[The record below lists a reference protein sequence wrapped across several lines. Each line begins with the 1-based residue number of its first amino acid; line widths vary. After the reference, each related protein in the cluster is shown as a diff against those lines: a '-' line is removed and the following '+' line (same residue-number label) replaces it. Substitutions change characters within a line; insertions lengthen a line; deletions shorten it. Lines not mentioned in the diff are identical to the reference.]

1 MRSNNF
7 FDQFNDELG
16 NVIVVAQIGIAV
28 VGVII
33 VLTGGA
39 ACFWLLR

>member
-16 NVIVVAQIGIAV
+16 NVITVAQIGIAIA
-28 VGVII
+28 GVII
-33 VLTGGA
+33 VLAGGA
-39 ACFWLLR
+39 ASFWLLR